1 MFRTLRARWKFYGYG
16 GTRSPEVKPSRLNLP
31 LRLLLFAFGFLLLN
45 CHPSLLSAQQPA
57 NSADPQIA
65 AALRNIS
72 AGQIQSDIEKLVS
85 FQNRSTLSA

>member
-1 MFRTLRARWKFYGYG
+1 
-16 GTRSPEVKPSRLNLP
+16 
-31 LRLLLFAFGFLLLN
+31 
-45 CHPSLLSAQQPA
+45 LLSAQQPA